1 MHVRFE
7 ALLNKLSGEFDVLI
21 IDAPPILAVSDAA
34 IIGRHAGVALIAA
47 RAGKHPISEFEQAV
61 KRLNRA
67 GVQVKGFIFNNVNI
81 DRQSKHYGH
90 KAMFF
95 STPTSSRDLAKLIFV
110 GSIALTI
117 TTTII
122 SAYDALPGSRFGRE
136 IPGQTALVT
145 DAAG

>member
-34 IIGRHAGVALIAA
+34 IIGRHAGATLIAA
-47 RAGKHPISEFEQAV
+47 RAGKHPISEFEQTI

-81 DRQSKHYGH
+81 DRQRKHYGY
-90 KAMFF
+90 KGYVFQYSYKQPGPCQADICGFNCIDYNDNYYL
-95 STPTSSRDLAKLIFV
+95 SLRCLAGIKIWARNPRADSSGD
-110 GSIALTI
+110 
-117 TTTII
+117 
-122 SAYDALPGSRFGRE
+122 
-136 IPGQTALVT
+136 
-145 DAAG
+145 